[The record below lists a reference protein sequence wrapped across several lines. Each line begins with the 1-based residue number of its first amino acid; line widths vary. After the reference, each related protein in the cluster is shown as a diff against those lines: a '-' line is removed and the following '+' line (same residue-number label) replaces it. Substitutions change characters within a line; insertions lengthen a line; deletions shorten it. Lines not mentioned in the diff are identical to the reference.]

1 MTSSTSAYR
10 ELEHVVLKSDVPE
23 ACPRVGD
30 VGAVSTDGC
39 MAQSPLSALRER
51 RRQRLFAAYAEAAL
65 DPVFVASM
73 QETAQ
78 AFDVAASDGLISR
91 E

>member
-1 MTSSTSAYR
+1 
-10 ELEHVVLKSDVPE
+10 
-23 ACPRVGD
+23 
-30 VGAVSTDGC
+30 
-39 MAQSPLSALRER
+39 MAQSLVSALLER

-78 AFDVAASDGLISR
+78 VFDVAASDGLITR